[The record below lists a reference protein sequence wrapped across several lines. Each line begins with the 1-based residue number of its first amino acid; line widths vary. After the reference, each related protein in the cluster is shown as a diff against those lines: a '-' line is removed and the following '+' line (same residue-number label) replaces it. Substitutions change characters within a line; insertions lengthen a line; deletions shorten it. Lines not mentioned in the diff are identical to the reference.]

1 MDRPIPSSD
10 ALFDAW
16 RADLSGW
23 GVPEEILAAA
33 PESPW
38 GFPGKVFARRAESQ
52 ILAREGVSF
61 QRASEALPEGGTLMD
76 VGAGAGAASLPH
88 ADRASRIVAVDTD
101 PDMLAALDGV
111 VAGNPGFR
119 ARVEVHQGIW
129 PDVAPQTPVVDV
141 VVCHHV
147 LYNVADLRP
156 FVQELTAHAR
166 IRVVVELTDRHPMEP
181 MGPLWRQFHGLARP
195 AGPSAAQAGEAIA
208 SLGLDVGMQRWGAAP
223 LHLYD
228 SMAEMVA
235 FHRRRLCLP
244 ASEDPAVAAA
254 LEALGVDPQH
264 PVGLGAGRPVVTLW
278 WPGVAGATEQAE
290 AGGRRP

>member
-1 MDRPIPSSD
+1 MDHSITSPD

-23 GVPEEILAAA
+23 GVPEAIQAAA

-52 ILAREGVSF
+52 ILAREGVSY
-61 QRASEALPEGGTLMD
+61 QRASEALPDGGTLMD

-101 PDMLAALDGV
+101 PDMLAALAGV
-111 VAGNPGFR
+111 VARNPGFR
-119 ARVEVHQGIW
+119 AQVEVHEGAW
-129 PDVAPQTPVVDV
+129 PAIAPQVPIVDV

-147 LYNVADLRP
+147 LYNVADLRA
-156 FVQELTAHAR
+156 FVEALTAHAVR
-166 IRVVVELTDRHPMEP
+166 RVVVELTDRHPMAP
-181 MGPLWRQFHGLARP
+181 MGPLWRQFHGLERP
-195 AGPSAAQAGEAIA
+195 EGPSAAQAAQAIA
-208 SLGLDVGMQRWGAAP
+208 ALGLDVGMQRWGTAP

-254 LEALGVDPQH
+254 LEALGVDPQR
-264 PVGLGAGRPVVTLW
+264 PVGLGAGRPMVTLW
-278 WPGVAGATEQAE
+278 WPGAHSTAG
-290 AGGRRP
+290 